1 MVLFDSH
8 AHYDDGRFDEDREE
22 LLSSLPSKNIGYVVN
37 VGCDTMTNLQ
47 TIEIAEKYPFIYAA
61 VGIHP
66 GAAHRVG
73 DEDFALVEKLLS
85 HEKVRALGEIG
96 LDYHYD
102 DNAPKEVQQAVF
114 RRQMDLARRYKVPVC
129 IHDREAHGDC
139 MEIVREYRDVR
150 GVFHSYSGSL
160 EMARELIDLGWML
173 SFTGVIT
180 FKNAKKFEP
189 ILANIP
195 SDVIMIETDC
205 PYLAPEPHRGHRN
218 DSSLV
223 LHTCEKLAEIRFID
237 VEEAAAITTANAKR
251 FYGIAD

>member
-1 MVLFDSH
+1 MILFDSH
-8 AHYDDGRFDEDREE
+8 AHYDDARFDEDREE
-22 LLSSLPSKNIGYVVN
+22 LLSSLSSKNIGYVVN
-37 VGCDTMTNLQ
+37 VGCDPETAGVSVEL
-47 TIEIAEKYPFIYAA
+47 AERYPFVYAA

-66 GAAHRVG
+66 GAAHRVKE
-73 DEDFALVEKLLS
+73 EDYALIERLLG

-102 DNAPKEVQQAVF
+102 DNAPHEVQKEVF
-114 RRQMDLARRYKVPVC
+114 RRQMAMAQRLGMPVC

-139 MEIVREYRDVR
+139 MEIVREFPDVR

-160 EMARELIDLGWML
+160 EMARELVDLGWML

-180 FKNAKKFEP
+180 FKNARKFEP
-189 ILANIP
+189 ILAYLP
-195 SDVIMIETDC
+195 ESAIMIETDC

-218 DSSLV
+218 DSSLM
-223 LHTCEKLAEIRFID
+223 LHTCEKLADIRCIS
-237 VEEAAAITTANAKR
+237 VEEAAAFTTANAKR